1 VATTT
6 IDRLLDY
13 VVNTPS
19 DGYSSAASVK
29 TLQRIIR
36 NNKKHIG
43 TNSKTGG
50 ADIQHADSHS

>member
-13 VVNTPS
+13 VVNTPP

-29 TLQRIIR
+29 TLER
-36 NNKKHIG
+36 NIHKNKKHIRA
-43 TNSKTGG
+43 NSKTGG
-50 ADIQHADSHS
+50 TDKKHVDSHS